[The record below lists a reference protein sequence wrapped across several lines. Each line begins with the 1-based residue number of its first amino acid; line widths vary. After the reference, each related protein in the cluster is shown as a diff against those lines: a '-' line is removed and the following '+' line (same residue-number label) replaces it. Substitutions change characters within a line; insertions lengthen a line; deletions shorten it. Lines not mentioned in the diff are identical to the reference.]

1 MISADNTPDYDN
13 IINVAIGSNVSSID
27 TFAGAD
33 PFAKSWDDLRTYSGL
48 DDANAKRRMTRKANT
63 IFGMPPTPKY
73 EDDSKMQ
80 PSGIKEVGSKQINPG
95 KEYANGY
102 STFDVITP
110 PYNLYQLAS
119 YYDKNFANHA
129 AIAAKVMNAVGNGYS
144 FDMTSKAKQKKADSK
159 NKKDLAFIDKKVN
172 RLKSELTDLIESLN
186 DVDSFTTTMRKVV
199 TDLESTGNGYI
210 EIGRTVRGNIGYLG
224 HIPAITMRVRR
235 LHDGYVQIINNRIV
249 YFRNFGAVN
258 SDPIG
263 GDPSPNEII
272 HLKKY
277 SPLNTYYGVP
287 DITSAMPS
295 MIGDELAEQYN
306 VDYFDNKAVPRY
318 VIVTKG
324 AKMSSESE
332 DRMFKFLQT
341 NLKGQSH
348 RTLYVPLPADTPD
361 NKVSFEMMPVENK
374 VQEASFKEY
383 RKANRDNILVAH
395 QVPLSKLG
403 STDSSAVASAI
414 SQDRTFRDQVCRP
427 LQQYVERS
435 VAQIVSE
442 QTDMIEIKFNEM
454 NIVDE
459 VQQSTIHKTYF
470 DIGAMLPNEI
480 RDDIG
485 RPAIEGLD
493 EKADKE
499 KEAQD
504 ARDNARVQQQSDGP
518 SAMTGRNPKG
528 SGSKQDGNNV

>member
-1 MISADNTPDYDN
+1 
-13 IINVAIGSNVSSID
+13 
-27 TFAGAD
+27 
-33 PFAKSWDDLRTYSGL
+33 
-48 DDANAKRRMTRKANT
+48 
-63 IFGMPPTPKY
+63 
-73 EDDSKMQ
+73 
-80 PSGIKEVGSKQINPG
+80 
-95 KEYANGY
+95 
-102 STFDVITP
+102 
-110 PYNLYQLAS
+110 
-119 YYDKNFANHA
+119 
-129 AIAAKVMNAVGNGYS
+129 
-144 FDMTSKAKQKKADSK
+144 
-159 NKKDLAFIDKKVN
+159 
-172 RLKSELTDLIESLN
+172 
-186 DVDSFTTTMRKVV
+186 
-199 TDLESTGNGYI
+199 
-210 EIGRTVRGNIGYLG
+210 
-224 HIPAITMRVRR
+224 MRVRR

-361 NKVSFEMMPVENK
+361 NKVSFEMIPVENK

-518 SAMTGRNPKG
+518 SAITGRNPKG

>member
-1 MISADNTPDYDN
+1 M
-13 IINVAIGSNVSSID
+13 
-27 TFAGAD
+27 
-33 PFAKSWDDLRTYSGL
+33 
-48 DDANAKRRMTRKANT
+48 
-63 IFGMPPTPKY
+63 
-73 EDDSKMQ
+73 
-80 PSGIKEVGSKQINPG
+80 
-95 KEYANGY
+95 
-102 STFDVITP
+102 
-110 PYNLYQLAS
+110 
-119 YYDKNFANHA
+119 
-129 AIAAKVMNAVGNGYS
+129 
-144 FDMTSKAKQKKADSK
+144 
-159 NKKDLAFIDKKVN
+159 
-172 RLKSELTDLIESLN
+172 
-186 DVDSFTTTMRKVV
+186 
-199 TDLESTGNGYI
+199 
-210 EIGRTVRGNIGYLG
+210 
-224 HIPAITMRVRR
+224 
-235 LHDGYVQIINNRIV
+235 
-249 YFRNFGAVN
+249 
-258 SDPIG
+258 
-263 GDPSPNEII
+263 
-272 HLKKY
+272 
-277 SPLNTYYGVP
+277 
-287 DITSAMPS
+287 
-295 MIGDELAEQYN
+295 
-306 VDYFDNKAVPRY
+306 
-318 VIVTKG
+318 
-324 AKMSSESE
+324 
-332 DRMFKFLQT
+332 
-341 NLKGQSH
+341 
-348 RTLYVPLPADTPD
+348 
-361 NKVSFEMMPVENK
+361 
-374 VQEASFKEY
+374 
-383 RKANRDNILVAH
+383 AH